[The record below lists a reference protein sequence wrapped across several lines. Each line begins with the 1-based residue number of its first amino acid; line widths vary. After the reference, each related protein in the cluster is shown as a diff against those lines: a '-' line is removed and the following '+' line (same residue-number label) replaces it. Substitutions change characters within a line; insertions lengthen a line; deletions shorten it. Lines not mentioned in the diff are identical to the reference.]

1 LLLSKEL
8 IKTVQLRGPA
18 AGPVLDKFGDD

>member
-18 AGPVLDKFGDD
+18 AGPELDKFGDD